1 VWHVGEKNEKKA
13 RVIDDEMMAQ
23 TMEAKYGA

>member
-1 VWHVGEKNEKKA
+1 MLGKKNVKKA